1 VPTAPP
7 ERQPL
12 LRYLVPAAA
21 LVTAGAAGWWLVARL
36 TVPSIAADEARPI
49 AEAFLAELRT
59 GKPDR
64 IDAAWSGT
72 TAEFKSNQ
80 GQEQF
85 RKYVK
90 GQKRLAEPTEF
101 QGSEMTERNGLRVAD
116 CRFQAR
122 TGPVRVL
129 LAREADRWKVERVLV
144 E

>member
-1 VPTAPP
+1 M
-7 ERQPL
+7 
-12 LRYLVPAAA
+12 
-21 LVTAGAAGWWLVARL
+21 GRL
-36 TVPSIAADEARPI
+36 TVPTIAADEARPI

-59 GKPDR
+59 GKADR
-64 IDAAWSGT
+64 IDAAWAGT

-85 RKYVK
+85 RKYVR
-90 GQKRLAEPTEF
+90 GQKRLAEPAEF
-101 QGSEMTERNGLRVAD
+101 QGSDMAERNGLRVAD

-129 LAREADRWKVERVLV
+129 LAWEAERWKVERVLV